1 MDWVLLRGLP
11 EEDVETVLA
20 AGRVRR
26 FARREVVWHEGDR
39 TETIHLIKKGRIG
52 VRAGTS
58 IGDIV
63 TVVTLGPG
71 QAAGLV
77 AAMATERYSSTG
89 AIALE
94 ATETIAIQ
102 VDDLA
107 AIRRRLPAVN
117 EAVIGFIADLTIMLA
132 ARLADALYVPA
143 EVRVIRRLVALCEAY
158 DVGEGGE
165 IVIPLTQEGIAE
177 LAGVTRPTVN
187 RVLNRE
193 KSAGNLKVARGSVTV
208 LNADGLARRV
218 L

>member
-58 IGDIV
+58 MGDIV

-165 IVIPLTQEGIAE
+165 IVIPLTQEDIAE